1 MKEGDKIRLSVS
13 DNGVGLPP
21 GIDLTR
27 SDTLGLKIVNALA
40 TQLAG
45 NHNRGARGRH
55 RGDGGVLTA
64 MKALLFDIDGTLV
77 RCHGAGISALM
88 EAARETYGTF
98 GTMDRI
104 DFQGSTDPIIIRES
118 LSGNGLDEAALA
130 RGLPRM
136 KELYFE
142 RLARNIASTGVEV
155 LPGVEELLEKLS
167 GCSGIILG
175 LLTGNYEE
183 GARIKLST
191 RSLFERFSFGVF
203 GDDAAV
209 RNDLPAVAKD
219 RLLLKVQSRPAV
231 PRYYHNR
238 RHGPRHRLRETR
250 RCRVGGRGNGMG
262 RPGGPPVAGA
272 GLLFRRPRGLEEFY

>member
-1 MKEGDKIRLSVS
+1 
-13 DNGVGLPP
+13 
-21 GIDLTR
+21 
-27 SDTLGLKIVNALA
+27 
-40 TQLAG
+40 
-45 NHNRGARGRH
+45 
-55 RGDGGVLTA
+55 

-77 RCHGAGISALM
+77 RCHGAGISALK

-98 GTMDRI
+98 GNMDRF

-118 LSGNGLDEAALA
+118 LSGNGLDEAAVS

-142 RLARNIASTGVEV
+142 YLARNIASTGVEL

-167 GCSGIILG
+167 GLDGVILG

-191 RSLFERFSFGVF
+191 HGLFERFSFGVF

-209 RNDLPAVAKD
+209 RNDFPAVAKD
-219 RLLLKVQSRPAV
+219 RLLSRFNLDLPYRDIIIIGDTVHDIACAKHSGAV
-231 PRYYHNR
+231 SVAV
-238 RHGPRHRLRETR
+238 GTGWAGREVLLSR
-250 RCRVGGRGNGMG
+250 EPDFYFDDLGDWKGFIDGVVDGMG
-262 RPGGPPVAGA
+262 QM
-272 GLLFRRPRGLEEFY
+272 RRILS